1 MKLNKKKLT
10 HGALEIVKAL
20 KRNNIKEV
28 FVYPGGTIA
37 AILDLLEKNN
47 IKIFCSR
54 HEQGAGYAAL
64 AASKIKSKPQ
74 VTIVSSGPGV
84 TNVITP
90 IADAYYDSVPMIIF
104 TGQVGQKDM
113 KGKKKIRQKGFQETD
128 TMSLFNSITKK
139 CFQPKNPYQLL
150 NTLDKAFNIASEGRP
165 GPVLIDLPMNIQRDN
180 FLLKSKKKSSL
191 PKKIIKKYPKNKIEK
206 IINILKNSKKPL
218 ILCGNGVILSKSEKL
233 VRKLAIKHKI
243 PVTMSL
249 LGLGSVPTNN
259 SLSLG
264 FHGFTGNLAA
274 GLAIQNCDLLLVIGS
289 RLDLRQVGTK
299 ANEFAKNSKII
310 RIDIDKNEIIN
321 SRVKCDI
328 NVNYELKIV
337 IKEILKKIPTKYSA
351 STGWIK
357 KIRHLK
363 KKYKLTY
370 KKTKLLKP
378 QEIIETINNYTKN
391 KDTICVS
398 GVGQHQQWT
407 ARHFDF
413 DYPKKLW
420 FTSGGHGAMGYDL
433 PVAIGSQFVSPKKLV
448 ICFVGDGSFQMNLQE
463 LASLKV
469 YNLPLKIVIL
479 DNNRLGIVSQFQK
492 QNWNDDPTCGDKWN
506 PDFKELAKSY
516 KIFSQTIHERRFLK
530 KKIIRFL
537 NFKGPSLLHC
547 IVDKD
552 EEISPMLL
560 SGQTL
565 DKMWT
570 DGR

>member
-1 MKLNKKKLT
+1 MKFNKNKLT

-20 KRNNIKEV
+20 KKNDIKEV

-47 IKIFCSR
+47 IRIFCSR

-64 AASKIKSKPQ
+64 AASKIKNKPQ

-90 IADAYYDSVPMIIF
+90 IADAFYDSVPMVVF

-113 KGKKKIRQKGFQETD
+113 KGNKKMRQKGFQETD
-128 TMSLFNSITKK
+128 TMSLFHSITKK
-139 CFQPKNPYQLL
+139 CFQPKNSYQLL
-150 NTLDKAFNIASEGRP
+150 DILDKAFILASEGRP

-180 FLLKSKKKSSL
+180 FLMKKR
-191 PKKIIKKYPKNKIEK
+191 KKITLVKRINKKPPRNKIKEIVK
-206 IINILKNSKKPL
+206 FLKKSKKPL

-233 VRKLAIKHKI
+233 VRKLAISHKI

-249 LGLGSVPTNN
+249 LGLGAFPTDNY
-259 SLSLG
+259 LSLG

-274 GLAIQNCDLLLVIGS
+274 GFAIQNCDLLLVIGS

-299 ANEFAKNSKII
+299 ANDFAKKSKII

-321 SRVKCDI
+321 SRVTCDI
-328 NVNYELKIV
+328 NVNFDLNTV
-337 IKEILKKIPTKYSA
+337 IKEILRKLPKKYSS
-351 STGWIK
+351 STEWINQTEY
-357 KIRHLK
+357 LK
-363 KKYKLTY
+363 KKYKLNY
-370 KKTKLLKP
+370 KKIKSLKP
-378 QEIIETINNYTKN
+378 QEIIETINKYTKK

-413 DYPKKLW
+413 DYPKKRW

-433 PVAIGSQFVSPKKLV
+433 PVAIGSQFVLPKKLV

-492 QNWNDDPTCGDKWN
+492 QNWDDDPTCGDKWN
-506 PDFKELAKSY
+506 PNFKELAKSY
-516 KIFSQTIHERRFLK
+516 KIFSQTIHERRNFKIKIK
-530 KKIIRFL
+530 KFL

-547 IVDKD
+547 LVDKN

-560 SGQTL
+560 AGQTL